1 MRKQKMISFRL
12 TLEEYDRMQILRE
25 NYGARTVSDL
35 ARLAVHSLV
44 SNGSATSPSDLTVVE
59 RLRLVEARILSLNN
73 EVDRL
78 RRHLSNGTTAAV
90 AGG

>member
-12 TLEEYDRMQILRE
+12 TPEEYDRMQTLRE
-25 NYGARTVSDL
+25 TYGARTVSDL

-44 SNGSATSPSDLTVVE
+44 TNGSSVAPPDLSLIE
-59 RLRLVEARILSLNN
+59 RLRLVEARVLNLNN

-78 RRHLSNGTTAAV
+78 RRHVSNGASAAL

>member
-12 TLEEYDRMQILRE
+12 TPEEYDRMQILRE

-44 SNGSATSPSDLTVVE
+44 GNGSATAPPDLTVVE
-59 RLRLVEARILSLNN
+59 RLRLVEARVLSLNN

-78 RRHLSNGTTAAV
+78 RRHLSNGASTAV